1 MNPPS
6 PPNANNRREESVC
19 GKKFR
24 SMLKCVEKTGAI
36 SSCHPHIHD
45 FLDCQRAIMNPSNQP
60 DHNNHSNLNRVRQT
74 SSSSLVSHSH
84 PAQFLERI
92 VRRQAS
98 ACNHLWTSLSDIEP
112 HTKIPTFTKR
122 MFLDIQRSCC
132 IVRDHVRKSFTSL
145 WRNSYNRDK
154 EGAPK
159 D

>member
-6 PPNANNRREESVC
+6 APKSNNRKEESIC

-45 FLDCQRAIMNPSNQP
+45 FLECQRAIMNPSTQP
-60 DHNNHSNLNRVRQT
+60 DHNNHSNLNRIRQT
-74 SSSSLVSHSH
+74 SSSLVSHSP

-98 ACNHLWTSLSDIEP
+98 ACNNLWNSLSDIQP

-122 MFLDIQRSCC
+122 MIIDIQTSCC
-132 IVRDHVRKSFTSL
+132 IVRDHITKSVSSL
-145 WRNSYNRDK
+145 WRNSYNNRDNG
-154 EGAPK
+154 EAPK